1 MEIIKL
7 VVRVFENKDDC
18 EMFAAVLEKKLPEL
32 LIPHKD
38 ARYRLI
44 INKEQPN
51 VLLILWE
58 FMSTKTHEEVKMIL
72 KKNIDTHLAH
82 LRHKKIDY
90 TGNTSNDSKSTTGK
104 K

>member
-32 LIPHKD
+32 LANHKD

-44 INKEQPN
+44 MNKEQPN

-58 FMSTKTHEEVKMIL
+58 FLSTKTHEQIKMIV
-72 KKNIDTHLAH
+72 KKSVDTYLAH
-82 LRHKKIDY
+82 LKHKKIDY
-90 TGNTSNDSKSTTGK
+90 TGSTTIDSKTSP
-104 K
+104 